1 MEAPMEYVATVAADA
16 LHAFTREVFVRAG
29 FSAQHAADGAD
40 VLVWASRRGVDTHGV
55 RNLKLIYLRMLESGH
70 IKPQANFFIEH
81 ETPVSAR
88 VNGDGGLGLA
98 AASWAMRLALDKAE
112 QSGMAFVTM
121 RNSFHLGA
129 AGYYP
134 AMALERDM
142 IGLCLTGRFNAQ
154 GVDIGVLPTFGSRPM
169 FSTNPIAVA
178 FPTQHEAPWVLDMAT
193 SIAPYNRV
201 ILHRENGLPVPP
213 QWGLTAEGEPTPDA
227 LLMQK
232 MWPLGG
238 DRAHG
243 GHKGYGLSMMVA
255 TMCAVLSGGW
265 DDGHDGDEQAFNG
278 YRQSGDSHFFGAIRI
293 DAFRPVDGFKR
304 GMDAMIQ
311 ALHAAPKEAGQDRIY
326 VAGEIEH
333 ETEQK
338 RMKDGIPLTA
348 VTVTDLQ
355 ELSEKY
361 GVGLEI
367 KQLGD

>member
-1 MEAPMEYVATVAADA
+1 MEYVARVAAET
-16 LHAFTREVFVRAG
+16 LHAFTREVFERAG
-29 FSAQHAADGAD
+29 FSPQHAADGAD
-40 VLVWASRRGVDTHGV
+40 VLLWASRRGVDTHGV
-55 RNLKLIYLRMLESGH
+55 RNLKLIYLRMLEEGRINPNAIFSV
-70 IKPQANFFIEH
+70 EH

-88 VNGDGGLGLA
+88 VDGDGGLGLA
-98 AASWAMRLALDKAE
+98 AACWAMRLAMDKAE

-121 RNSFHLGA
+121 RNSYHYGA

-134 AMALERDM
+134 AMALSRDM
-142 IGLCLTGRFNAQ
+142 IGISLTGRFSGQ
-154 GVDIGVLPTFGSRPM
+154 GVEIGVLPTFGSKPM

-178 FPTQHEAPWVLDMAT
+178 FPTQTEAPWVLDMAT

-201 ILHRENGLPVPP
+201 ILHRENGLPVLP
-213 QWGLTAEGEPTPDA
+213 QWGLTAEGEPTADA

-243 GHKGYGLSMMVA
+243 GHKGYGLSMLVA

-265 DDGHDGDEQAFNG
+265 DDGHDGDETAFNG
-278 YRQSGDSHFFGAIRI
+278 YRQTGDSHFFGAIRI
-293 DAFRPVDGFKR
+293 DAFRPVESFKR

-311 ALHAAPKEAGQDRIY
+311 ALHAAPKAQGLDRIY

-338 RMKDGIPLTA
+338 RSRDGIPLTA
-348 VTVTDLQ
+348 ATVADLR
-355 ELSEKY
+355 EVAEKY
-361 GVGLEI
+361 GMELEI
-367 KQLGD
+367 

>member
-1 MEAPMEYVATVAADA
+1 MEVAMEYVTTVPAET

-29 FSAQHAADGAD
+29 LSPEHAADGAD
-40 VLVWASRRGVDTHGV
+40 VLLWASRRGVETHGV

-70 IKPQANFFIEH
+70 INPNANFFVEH

-98 AASWAMRLALDKAE
+98 AACWAMRLAMDKAE

-142 IGLCLTGRFNAQ
+142 IGICLTGYFNGQ
-154 GVDIGVLPTFGSRPM
+154 GTEIGVLPTFGSRPM

-178 FPTQHEAPWVLDMAT
+178 FPTQNEAPWVLDMAT
-193 SIAPYNRV
+193 SITPYNRV
-201 ILHRENGLPVPP
+201 ILHKENGLPVLP
-213 QWGLTAEGEPTPDA
+213 QWGLTAEGEPTADA
-227 LLMQK
+227 ALMRAL
-232 MWPLGG
+232 WPLGG

-255 TMCAVLSGGW
+255 TLCAVLSGGW
-265 DDGHDGDEQAFNG
+265 DDGHEEDAAAFNG
-278 YRQSGDSHFFGAIRI
+278 YKQSGDSHFFGAIRI
-293 DAFRPVDGFKR
+293 DAFRSVDGFKR

-333 ETEQK
+333 ETEQQ
-338 RMKDGIPLTA
+338 RSRDGIPLTT
-348 VTVTDLQ
+348 VTVADLREVAQ
-355 ELSEKY
+355 KY
-361 GVGLEI
+361 GVGLE
-367 KQLGD
+367 L

>member
-1 MEAPMEYVATVAADA
+1 MEVAMEYVARVPAET
-16 LHAFTREVFVRAG
+16 LHAFTRDVFVRAG
-29 FSAQHAADGAD
+29 ISPQHAADGAD
-40 VLVWASRRGVDTHGV
+40 VLLWASRRGVDTHGV
-55 RNLKLIYLRMLESGH
+55 RNLKLIYLRMLEAGLINPRAH
-70 IKPQANFFIEH
+70 FFVEH

-98 AASWAMRLALDKAE
+98 AASWAMRLAMGKAE

-129 AGYYP
+129 AGFYP

-142 IGLCLTGRFNAQ
+142 IGLCLTGHFNGQ
-154 GVDIGVLPTFGSRPM
+154 GSEIGVLPTFGSRPM

-178 FPTQHEAPWVLDMAT
+178 FPTQNEAPWVLDMAT

-201 ILHRENGLPVPP
+201 VLHRENGLPVPP
-213 QWGLTAEGEPTPDA
+213 QWGLTAAGEPTPDA
-227 LLMQK
+227 QLMKK
-232 MWPLGG
+232 MWPLGS

-265 DDGHDGDEQAFNG
+265 DDGHDEDPAAFDG
-278 YRQSGDSHFFGAIRI
+278 FKQTGDSHFFGAIRI

-311 ALHAAPKEAGQDRIY
+311 ALHAAPKEEGQERIY

-338 RMKDGIPLTA
+338 RLQEGIPLTA
-348 VTVTDLQ
+348 VTVADLK
-355 ELSEKY
+355 ELSEKF
-361 GVGLEI
+361 GVGLDI
-367 KQLGD
+367 

>member
-1 MEAPMEYVATVAADA
+1 MEVALDYVASVPAQA
-16 LHAFTREVFVRAG
+16 LHAFARAVLEKAG
-29 FSAQHAADGAD
+29 VSPEHAADSAD
-40 VLVWASRRGVDTHGV
+40 VLLWASRRGVETHGS
-55 RNLKLIYLRMLESGH
+55 RNLKLIYLRMLEAGL
-70 IKPQANFFIEH
+70 INPNANFFVEY

-98 AASWAMRLALDKAE
+98 AGCWAMRLAMDKAA

-121 RNSFHLGA
+121 RNSFHYGA

-134 AMALERDM
+134 AMALSRDM
-142 IGLCLTGRFNAQ
+142 IGISLTGRFNGQ
-154 GVDIGVLPTFGSRPM
+154 GVEIGVLPTFGSRPM

-178 FPTQHEAPWVLDMAT
+178 FPTEKEAPWVLDMAT

-213 QWGLTAEGEPTPDA
+213 QWGLTADGRPTADA
-227 LLMQK
+227 ELLRH

-255 TMCAVLSGGW
+255 TLCGVLSGGW
-265 DDGHDGDEQAFNG
+265 DEGNEGDDTFNG
-278 YRQSGDSHFFGAIRI
+278 YRQTGDSHFFGAIRI

-311 ALHAAPKEAGQDRIY
+311 ALHAAPKEEGQERIY

-338 RMKDGIPLTA
+338 RLREGIPLTA
-348 VTVTDLQ
+348 ATVADLR
-355 ELSEKY
+355 EVAEKF
-361 GVGLEI
+361 GVGLAI
-367 KQLGD
+367 KRLGD

>member
-1 MEAPMEYVATVAADA
+1 MEAAMEYVTALPAQT
-16 LHAFTREVFVRAG
+16 LHAFTKEVFERVG
-29 FSAQHAADGAD
+29 FSPAHAADGAD
-40 VLVWASRRGVDTHGV
+40 VLLWASRRGVDTHGV
-55 RNLKLIYLRMLESGH
+55 RNLKLIYLRLLEAGMFNPNATFS
-70 IKPQANFFIEH
+70 IEH

-98 AASWAMRLALDKAE
+98 AACWAMRLAMDKAE

-121 RNSFHLGA
+121 HNSFHLGA

-142 IGLCLTGRFNAQ
+142 IGICLTGYFNGQ
-154 GVDIGVLPTFGSRPM
+154 GAEIGVLPTFGTKPM

-178 FPTQHEAPWVLDMAT
+178 FPTQDEAPWLLDMAT

-201 ILHRENGLPVPP
+201 ALHRENGLPVPA
-213 QWGLTAEGEPTPDA
+213 QWGMTDAGEPTADA
-227 LLMQK
+227 QLLHK

-255 TMCAVLSGGW
+255 TLSAVLSGGW
-265 DDGHDGDEQAFNG
+265 DDGHDGDEKAFNG
-278 YRQSGDSHFFGAIRI
+278 YKQSGDGHFFGAIRI
-293 DAFRPVDGFKR
+293 DAFRPVESFKR

-311 ALHAAPKEAGQDRIY
+311 AIHAAPKEKGQARIY

-333 ETEQK
+333 ETEQQRK
-338 RMKDGIPLTA
+338 RDGIPLTA
-348 VTVTDLQ
+348 ATVADLK
-355 ELSEKY
+355 EVSEKY
-361 GVGLEI
+361 GVGLDI
-367 KQLGD
+367 